1 MKTTK
6 KRAMFKYDDVSKING
21 LPKFRT
27 HSFYMMLPH
36 LMPADDNDVMMS
48 QERAVVRHL
57 IEENDKLKERFE
69 NDQQYQS
76 IVDIF
81 TTYRVANSKN
91 LYERYDVRFA
101 AKWLKAL
108 VGKNATKLKA
118 LYEERPL
125 PSGQTG
131 GLNQLNFQHVIR
143 YLLNPKLLAE
153 SVNDEKYN
161 FEELEWPHIKKSIFE
176 DFDPDGEM
184 RNEVLARLKISLD
197 LMKNHNQEV
206 TTRLSGKQFDLWR
219 SLYSVLYDSING
231 IGRIEQRSL
240 MIELCMLL
248 DPQVHRTTKKEEY
261 TDRVRK
267 LIRKTTM
274 G

>member
-6 KRAMFKYDDVSKING
+6 KRAMFKYDDVSRING

-57 IEENDKLKERFE
+57 IEENDKLKGRFE

-108 VGKNATKLKA
+108 VGKT
-118 LYEERPL
+118 
-125 PSGQTG
+125 
-131 GLNQLNFQHVIR
+131 
-143 YLLNPKLLAE
+143 LL
-153 SVNDEKYN
+153 S
-161 FEELEWPHIKKSIFE
+161 
-176 DFDPDGEM
+176 
-184 RNEVLARLKISLD
+184 
-197 LMKNHNQEV
+197 
-206 TTRLSGKQFDLWR
+206 
-219 SLYSVLYDSING
+219 
-231 IGRIEQRSL
+231 
-240 MIELCMLL
+240 
-248 DPQVHRTTKKEEY
+248 
-261 TDRVRK
+261 
-267 LIRKTTM
+267 
-274 G
+274 